1 MNLSYSRRIGFTLVE
16 LLVVIAIIGILVGML
31 LPAVQQV
38 RESARRT
45 SCLNNL
51 KQLSLA
57 CLNFE
62 SALGK
67 LPNGA
72 KGDASSQWD
81 TCWVGFAL
89 PYMEQVA
96 MGDNLDYSE
105 SFHPNQSAIND
116 MWLDDWLPGYMV
128 CPSSPLPRNNSQ
140 VPNESNN
147 PFLFPNNVRGT
158 GHYVGIAGGY
168 FAGLETQSEQ
178 VVLIEFQND
187 GWQSSNGVMFAN
199 SNIGFEDIRDGSSN
213 VLMIAEQSAPIDDG
227 TGQLADFRSCLN
239 FGSFMGCNRS
249 DSPTSTSSWTTG
261 GPNRRSY
268 NITTVR
274 YPWNQAFAPG
284 MTDRGGPNNP
294 LTSAHPGT
302 GGVCRCDGST
312 SSLSESTSLEVLLKL
327 SIKND
332 GNADGD
338 EL

>member
-1 MNLSYSRRIGFTLVE
+1 M
-16 LLVVIAIIGILVGML
+16 
-31 LPAVQQV
+31 
-38 RESARRT
+38 
-45 SCLNNL
+45 
-51 KQLSLA
+51 
-57 CLNFE
+57 
-62 SALGK
+62 
-67 LPNGA
+67 
-72 KGDASSQWD
+72 
-81 TCWVGFAL
+81 
-89 PYMEQVA
+89 
-96 MGDNLDYSE
+96 
-105 SFHPNQSAIND
+105 
-116 MWLDDWLPGYMV
+116 
-128 CPSSPLPRNNSQ
+128 
-140 VPNESNN
+140 
-147 PFLFPNNVRGT
+147 
-158 GHYVGIAGGY
+158 
-168 FAGLETQSEQ
+168 GLETQSEQ

-227 TGQLADFRSCLN
+227 AGQLADFRSCLN